1 MAAPID
7 LSAATTAE
15 GQLWQLCNA
24 LSEAERANVDTDGT
38 TPLTDNIQISPDP
51 ETATA
56 AVTLTFPLAV
66 ATTADGVSYT
76 ASAYLP

>member
-7 LSAATTAE
+7 LSTATTAE

-24 LSEAERANVDTDGT
+24 MSEVERTNFDTDGT

-66 ATTADGVSYT
+66 ATTPDGVSYT
-76 ASAYLP
+76 ASTYLP

>member
-1 MAAPID
+1 MTAPID
-7 LSAATTAE
+7 LSGATTAE

-24 LSEAERANVDTDGT
+24 MSELERANVDADNA
-38 TPLTDNIQISPDP
+38 PLTDNIQISPDP

-56 AVTLTFPLAV
+56 TVALTFPLTV
-66 ATTADGVSYT
+66 TSTADGVSYT